1 MSGPVTI
8 RSATTDD
15 TDTLFD
21 LLCGIVQD
29 HLPGQRPWTTP
40 EQLRQ
45 DGFGVDPLFE
55 ALIAEHEAEPVGFI
69 TFYRGY
75 ASWRSKPMA
84 MIGNFYTVE
93 HARGLGVGRLL
104 LASLARIAKD
114 RGWLKL
120 EIFVEEGRRA
130 IGFYHAVGLRDLG
143 HRHCRLEGEAFDI
156 LARAGL
162 PARS

>member
-15 TDTLFD
+15 TGTLFD

-29 HLPGQRPWTTP
+29 HLPGQRPWTSP

-55 ALIAEHEAEPVGFI
+55 ALIAKRDSEPVGFI

-75 ASWRSKPMA
+75 ASWRGKPMA
-84 MIGNFYTVE
+84 MIGNLHTVE
-93 HARGLGVGRLL
+93 HARGLWCRPPPAGEPGPHRQGQRL
-104 LASLARIAKD
+104 AQARTLHQ
-114 RGWLKL
+114 RG
-120 EIFVEEGRRA
+120 
-130 IGFYHAVGLRDLG
+130 
-143 HRHCRLEGEAFDI
+143 
-156 LARAGL
+156 
-162 PARS
+162 